1 MLNPPPHVEEFLGAM
16 SQDKALCDEFTT
28 NFNDPERQVDILGTP
43 ERTRA
48 YLALRAGSPESA
60 ATV

>member
-1 MLNPPPHVEEFLGAM
+1 MLNPPPHVQEFLGAL

-28 NFNDPERQVDILGTP
+28 NFNDPERQVDVLATP

-48 YLALRAGSPESA
+48 YLALRGQDRASA
-60 ATV
+60 AAV